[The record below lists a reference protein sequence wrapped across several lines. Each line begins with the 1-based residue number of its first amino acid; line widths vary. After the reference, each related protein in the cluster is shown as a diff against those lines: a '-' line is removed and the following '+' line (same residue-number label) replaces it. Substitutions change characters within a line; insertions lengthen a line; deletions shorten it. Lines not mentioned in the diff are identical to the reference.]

1 MSPSTMDVGDA
12 HPQGSTLVC
21 SICKRPPS
29 CIAICPAK
37 VYYVLGKQTT
47 THAFV
52 HLGTH
57 SHPVK
62 DGELRD
68 MWDRTCSLIGERW
81 RGLEGQQILPL
92 SWKLRRSCSGSS
104 FSNLRGIPPR
114 IWSSMILSLFW
125 TNASTLRLLI
135 YETRSPHLNTSGS
148 LGSLIA

>member
-29 CIAICPAK
+29 CIAICPTK

-47 THAFV
+47 TRAFV

-68 MWDRTCSLIGERW
+68 MWDRTRSLIGEQMERTP
-81 RGLEGQQILPL
+81 GVTN
-92 SWKLRRSCSGSS
+92 SS
-104 FSNLRGIPPR
+104 IV
-114 IWSSMILSLFW
+114 MEA
-125 TNASTLRLLI
+125 TKELLG
-135 YETRSPHLNTSGS
+135 EFL
-148 LGSLIA
+148 L